1 MKSSCQACGLLGL
14 NSVNE
19 LTGTAPHESL
29 KGQALRKSWF
39 FLLTTACWTWLGC
52 TKAPETPPALPPPP
66 EVTISQVVER
76 KVTDYEE
83 FTGRMAAPAN
93 VEVRAR
99 VRGYLKEV
107 RFSDGQEVKAGTLLF
122 EIDPRTFEA
131 ELKNAEGQR
140 AQWIA
145 KADKARA
152 DVARYENLVPT
163 GAASAQDL
171 DKARAELGEAIAAI
185 GSADA
190 TIDRAKLDLEFSKI
204 TAPIDG
210 QVSRA
215 LVTKGNL
222 IQSGPGNDEVLTTIV
237 SLDPMYVYFDV
248 DERTILRFRDRYRS
262 TKPEGEAFPTTDKL
276 KIPVF
281 LGLSNE
287 DGFPHSGVID
297 FSDNKVDA
305 ATGTVQVRGTFD
317 NTNRFYKPGLFA
329 RVRVPVSN
337 SYPAVLV
344 SEVAMGTDQG
354 QKYVLV
360 VNDQSI
366 VEKRFV
372 KPGPLQDDGLRVIT
386 DGLKQGEWIVV
397 NGLQRARPG
406 KPVTPQRAEMPVLLV
421 GVSAKPS
428 AAKEP
433 QPKGP

>member
-1 MKSSCQACGLLGL
+1 MSTVCSTWIAC
-14 NSVNE
+14 
-19 LTGTAPHESL
+19 TRT
-29 KGQALRKSWF
+29 
-39 FLLTTACWTWLGC
+39 
-52 TKAPETPPALPPPP
+52 PEAPPAAPPPP

-99 VRGYLKEV
+99 VRGYLKDV
-107 RFSDGQEVKAGTLLF
+107 RFTDGQEVKAGTLLF

-152 DVARYENLVPT
+152 DVSRYENLVPT

-210 QVSRA
+210 QVGRA

-237 SLDPMYVYFDV
+237 SMDPMYVYFDV

-276 KIPVF
+276 KIPVL

-317 NTNRFYKPGLFA
+317 NADRFYKPGLFA

-337 SYPAVLV
+337 SYPAMLV
-344 SEVAMGTDQG
+344 SEVALGTDQG

-406 KPVTPQRAEMPVLLV
+406 KPVAPQRAEMPVLLA
-421 GVSAKPS
+421 GVSVKPS